1 MAAQAIAEME
11 QIKVQEVGEDDLQVG
26 AAGGQSGEEADPAL
40 HGAAGGQSGEEA
52 DPAPH
57 AAAAAGEVRL
67 DFCCKYCDKKFST
80 KQALG
85 GHQNAHRMD
94 RDMEKNGKRSARHGG
109 FMDYGFLQPRF
120 LCSPLAGFPPLPG
133 GGSGGQVNYSYQAAA
148 ANPPYFLPGNSISS
162 PLIPTGRLPY
172 AYPFPPET
180 RPLPSRLSAMSI
192 PGGNSFPVTPRR
204 LAGPIVINSNPMN
217 TPQINKDME
226 DGGLD
231 LTLKL

>member
-1 MAAQAIAEME
+1 MAAEAIAEIE
-11 QIKVQEVGEDDLQVG
+11 ELIKVHEVGEDDLQVG
-26 AAGGQSGEEADPAL
+26 AAGGQSGE
-40 HGAAGGQSGEEA
+40 QA

-57 AAAAAGEVRL
+57 AAAVRVRL

-85 GHQNAHRMD
+85 GHQNAHRM
-94 RDMEKNGKRSARHGG
+94 EKNGNRSGRRGG
-109 FMDYGFLQPRF
+109 FMDYDFLHPHF

-133 GGSGGQVNYSYQAAA
+133 GGVQVNYSYQAPAA
-148 ANPPYFLPGNSISS
+148 TPPYFLPGNSISS
-162 PLIPTGRLPY
+162 PLIPTGRQPY

-180 RPLPSRLSAMSI
+180 SSLRSRLPAMSI
-192 PGGNSFPVTPRR
+192 PGRNSFPVPASR

-217 TPQINKDME
+217 APEINKDME
-226 DGGLD
+226 DGELD